1 MQLAYGFSHSA
12 DAAATFARSKAAGI
26 GGRNFPVVSV
36 WKLRDGMFQAF
47 CQVCDDL
54 SGDGDQ
60 TRQAGLSPDYLLRM
74 LERYPWMLQ
83 RYPWV
88 LERYSQMFKQA
99 QPDGY
104 NRTLH

>member
-12 DAAATFARSKAAGI
+12 DAAATFARSKTAGI
-26 GGRNFPVVSV
+26 GGRNFPVVNV

-47 CQVCDDL
+47 YQVCDNL
-54 SGDGDQ
+54 TQDGDQ
-60 TRQAGLSPDYLLRM
+60 THQVELSQDYLLRI

-88 LERYSQMFKQA
+88 LSRYSQMFKWVL
-99 QPDGY
+99 PNGY
-104 NRTLH
+104 DRTLH